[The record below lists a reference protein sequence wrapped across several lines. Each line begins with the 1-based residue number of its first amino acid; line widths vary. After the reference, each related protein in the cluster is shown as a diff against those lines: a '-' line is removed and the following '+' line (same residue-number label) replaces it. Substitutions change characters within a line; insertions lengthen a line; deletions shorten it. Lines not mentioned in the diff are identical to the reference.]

1 MLKNECLFAKI
12 GDDTADNETL
22 KVCQKLEPELEK
34 TVPTLTALPSV
45 RLIL

>member
-1 MLKNECLFAKI
+1 MSTKEYLFAKI
-12 GDDTADNETL
+12 GGDTAENETP

-34 TVPTLTALPSV
+34 TVPTLTGLSSV